1 MMYASSCSV
10 HFFFMVSLGGA
21 LSFRVRFDVLTVG
34 RDITAFHVKTELSRS
49 LSGHSVDG
57 DRAVGAALRAATPYA
72 PLAHAHASQSRRRT
86 ALAS

>member
-21 LSFRVRFDVLTVG
+21 LSFRVRFDVTVG

>member
-10 HFFFMVSLGGA
+10 HFFFMVSLGG
-21 LSFRVRFDVLTVG
+21 LFRVRFDVVTVG